1 VLLNPPERK
10 VPKRWWSLQSGTS
23 KINMILDRKHF
34 DINSKCAIEKLIIKT
49 PLRLDSIFQDEAC
62 FTYIKEGEMSCTSPI
77 DNLSIQTEE
86 SVLLR
91 CGNYLANAIRKL
103 PAMTCEIFAVH
114 LYPDILKELYK
125 NEFPNFIKDIT
136 IKPYIRK
143 IEKQSVIT
151 HFIQSLDFYFE
162 NPNLVTDDLLKLKIK
177 ELILL
182 LLQTGNAENIITLFS
197 HLFNPRQAGLFE
209 VVEAHLYSSISIV
222 ELARL
227 TGRSLS
233 TFKRDFETQFSSTP
247 ANFIKEKKLEKAL
260 ELIQSTKLSVSEIC
274 YKVGF
279 QDTSHFTKTFK
290 QKYNQSPS
298 DYRKK

>member
-1 VLLNPPERK
+1 
-10 VPKRWWSLQSGTS
+10 
-23 KINMILDRKHF
+23 MIIDRKHF
-34 DINSKCAIEKLIIKT
+34 DINNKCAIEKLIIK
-49 PLRLDSIFQDEAC
+49 PPIRLDAVFQDEAC
-62 FTYIKEGEMSCTSPI
+62 FTYLKEGELSLTSPT

-91 CGNYLANAIRKL
+91 CGNYFTNAIQKH
-103 PAMTCEIFAVH
+103 PAKTCEVYAVH

-125 NEFPNFIKDIT
+125 NEFPNFIKSDAH
-136 IKPYIRK
+136 KPYIRK
-143 IEKQSVIT
+143 IEKKSVIT

-182 LLQTGNAENIITLFS
+182 LLQTDNAENIITLFS
-197 HLFNPRQAGLFE
+197 HLFNPRQAGLFD
-209 VVEAHLYSSISIV
+209 VVEAHLYSPISIV
-222 ELARL
+222 DLARL

-233 TFKRDFETQFSSTP
+233 TFKRDFEAQFSDTP

-274 YKVGF
+274 YEVGF

-290 QKYNQSPS
+290 QKYNQTPS
-298 DYRKK
+298 EYRKK

>member
-1 VLLNPPERK
+1 
-10 VPKRWWSLQSGTS
+10 
-23 KINMILDRKHF
+23 MILDRKHF
-34 DINSKCAIEKLIIKT
+34 DINNKCAIEKLIIKT
-49 PLRLDSIFQDEAC
+49 PLRLGSVFQDEAC
-62 FTYIKEGEMSCTSPI
+62 FTYIKEGEMSLTSPT

-91 CGNYLANAIRKL
+91 CGNYFTNAIRKL
-103 PAMTCEIFAVH
+103 HAKTCEVFAVH
-114 LYPDILKELYK
+114 LYPDMLKELYK
-125 NEFPNFIKDIT
+125 NEFPNFIKSNA

-162 NPNLVTDDLLKLKIK
+162 NPSLVTDDLLKLKIK

-182 LLQTGNAENIITLFS
+182 LLQTNNAENIITLFS

-222 ELARL
+222 ELASL

-233 TFKRDFETQFSSTP
+233 TFKRDFETQFNDTP
-247 ANFIKEKKLEKAL
+247 ANFIKERKLGKAL
-260 ELIQSTKLSVSEIC
+260 ELLQSTELSVSEIC
-274 YKVGF
+274 YEVGF

-290 QKYNQSPS
+290 LKFNQSPS
-298 DYRKK
+298 EYRKK

>member
-1 VLLNPPERK
+1 
-10 VPKRWWSLQSGTS
+10 
-23 KINMILDRKHF
+23 MILDRKHF
-34 DINSKCAIEKLIIKT
+34 DINNKCAIEKLIIK
-49 PLRLDSIFQDEAC
+49 PPIRLGSVFQDEAC
-62 FTYIKEGEMSCTSPI
+62 FTYLKEGAMSITSPT

-91 CGNYLANAIRKL
+91 CGNYFSNVIRKH
-103 PAMTCEIFAVH
+103 PANTCEVYAVH

-125 NEFPNFIKDIT
+125 NEFPTFIKDNV

-143 IEKQSVIT
+143 IEKKSVIT

-182 LLQTGNAENIITLFS
+182 LLQTDNAENIIILFS

-209 VVEAHLYSSISIV
+209 VVEAHLFSPISIV
-222 ELARL
+222 DLARL

-233 TFKRDFETQFSSTP
+233 TFKRDFEAQFSDTP

-260 ELIQSTKLSVSEIC
+260 ELIQSTELSVSEIC
-274 YKVGF
+274 YEVGF

-298 DYRKK
+298 EYRKK

>member
-1 VLLNPPERK
+1 
-10 VPKRWWSLQSGTS
+10 
-23 KINMILDRKHF
+23 MILERKHF
-34 DINSKCAIEKLIIKT
+34 DINNKCAIEKLIIK
-49 PLRLDSIFQDEAC
+49 PPIRLDAVFQDEAC
-62 FTYIKEGEMSCTSPI
+62 FTYLKEGELSITSPT

-91 CGNYLANAIRKL
+91 CGNYFTSAIRKL
-103 PAMTCEIFAVH
+103 PAQTCVVYAVH

-125 NEFPNFIKDIT
+125 NEFPNFIKDNP

-143 IEKQSVIT
+143 IEKKSVIT

-182 LLQTGNAENIITLFS
+182 LLQTDNGENIITLFS

-233 TFKRDFETQFSSTP
+233 TFKRDFEAQFSDTP

-260 ELIQSTKLSVSEIC
+260 VLIQSTKLSVSEIC
-274 YKVGF
+274 YEVGF
-279 QDTSHFTKTFK
+279 LDTSHFTKTFK

-298 DYRKK
+298 AYRKNKLN

>member
-1 VLLNPPERK
+1 
-10 VPKRWWSLQSGTS
+10 
-23 KINMILDRKHF
+23 MILDRKHF
-34 DINSKCAIEKLIIKT
+34 DINNKCAIEKLIIK
-49 PLRLDSIFQDEAC
+49 PPIRLDSVFQDEAC
-62 FTYIKEGEMSCTSPI
+62 FTYLKEGELSLTSPT

-91 CGNYLANAIRKL
+91 CGNYFANAIRKH
-103 PAMTCEIFAVH
+103 PAKTCEVFAVH

-125 NEFPNFIKDIT
+125 NEFPNFIKGDAH
-136 IKPYIRK
+136 KPYIRK
-143 IEKQSVIT
+143 IEKQGVLA

-182 LLQTGNAENIITLFS
+182 LLQTDNAENIITLFS

-233 TFKRDFETQFSSTP
+233 TFKRDFETQFTATP

-260 ELIQSTKLSVSEIC
+260 ELLQSTELSVSEIC
-274 YKVGF
+274 YEVGF

-298 DYRKK
+298 EYRKK

>member
-1 VLLNPPERK
+1 
-10 VPKRWWSLQSGTS
+10 
-23 KINMILDRKHF
+23 MIISRQHF
-34 DINSKCAIEKLIIKT
+34 DLGSKCAIEKLIIK
-49 PLRLDSIFQDEAC
+49 PPIRLDAVFQDEAC
-62 FTYIKEGEMSCTSPI
+62 FTYLKEGEVSLTSPT
-77 DNLSIQTEE
+77 DSLSIQTEE

-91 CGNYLANAIRKL
+91 CGNYFANAIRKL
-103 PAMTCEIFAVH
+103 PAKTCEIFAVH

-125 NEFPNFIKDIT
+125 HEFPNFIKDNAI
-136 IKPYIRK
+136 
-143 IEKQSVIT
+143 IT

-162 NPNLVTDDLLKLKIK
+162 HPNLVTDDLLKLKIK

-182 LLQTGNAENIITLFS
+182 LLQTDNAENIITLFS

-233 TFKRDFETQFSSTP
+233 TFKRDFETQFNDTP

-260 ELIQSTKLSVSEIC
+260 ELIQSTELSVSEIC
-274 YKVGF
+274 YEVGF

-298 DYRKK
+298 EYRKK

>member
-1 VLLNPPERK
+1 
-10 VPKRWWSLQSGTS
+10 
-23 KINMILDRKHF
+23 MILDRKHF
-34 DINSKCAIEKLIIKT
+34 DINNKCAIEKLIIK
-49 PLRLDSIFQDEAC
+49 PPIRLGSVFQDEAC
-62 FTYIKEGEMSCTSPI
+62 FTYLKEGAMSITSPT

-91 CGNYLANAIRKL
+91 CGNYFSNVIRKH
-103 PAMTCEIFAVH
+103 PANTCEVYAVH

-125 NEFPNFIKDIT
+125 NEFPTFIKDNV

-143 IEKQSVIT
+143 IEKKSVIT

-182 LLQTGNAENIITLFS
+182 LLQTDNAENIIILFS

-209 VVEAHLYSSISIV
+209 VVEAHLFSPISIV
-222 ELARL
+222 DLARL

-233 TFKRDFETQFSSTP
+233 TFKRDFEAKFSDTP

-260 ELIQSTKLSVSEIC
+260 ELIQSTELSVSEIC
-274 YKVGF
+274 YEVGF

-298 DYRKK
+298 EYRKK

>member
-1 VLLNPPERK
+1 MILERK
-10 VPKRWWSLQSGTS
+10 Y
-23 KINMILDRKHF
+23 F
-34 DINSKCAIEKLIIKT
+34 DINNKCAIEKLIIKT
-49 PLRLDSIFQDEAC
+49 PLRLDSVFQDEAC
-62 FTYIKEGEMSCTSPI
+62 FTYLKEGEMSLTSPT

-91 CGNYLANAIRKL
+91 CGNYFTKAIRKL
-103 PAMTCEIFAVH
+103 PAKTCEVYAVH

-125 NEFPNFIKDIT
+125 NEFPNFIKDNT

-143 IEKQSVIT
+143 IEKRSVIT

-182 LLQTGNAENIITLFS
+182 LLQTDNAENIITLFS
-197 HLFNPRQAGLFE
+197 HLFNPRQADLFE
-209 VVEAHLYSSISIV
+209 IVEAHLYSSISIV

-233 TFKRDFETQFSSTP
+233 TFKRDFEAQFSDTP
-247 ANFIKEKKLEKAL
+247 ANFNREKKLEKAF
-260 ELIQSTKLSVSEIC
+260 ELLQSTELSVSEIC
-274 YKVGF
+274 YEVGF
-279 QDTSHFTKTFK
+279 QDTSHFTKAFK

-298 DYRKK
+298 EYRKK

>member
-1 VLLNPPERK
+1 
-10 VPKRWWSLQSGTS
+10 
-23 KINMILDRKHF
+23 MILDRKHF
-34 DINSKCAIEKLIIKT
+34 DINNKCAIEKLIIK
-49 PLRLDSIFQDEAC
+49 PPIRLDSVFQDEAC
-62 FTYIKEGEMSCTSPI
+62 FTYLKEGELSLTSPT

-91 CGNYLANAIRKL
+91 CGNYFTNAIQKH
-103 PAMTCEIFAVH
+103 AAKTCEVYAVH

-125 NEFPNFIKDIT
+125 NEFPNFIKGDAH
-136 IKPYIRK
+136 KPYIQK
-143 IEKQSVIT
+143 IEKQSVIA

-182 LLQTGNAENIITLFS
+182 LLQTDNAENIITLFS
-197 HLFNPRQAGLFE
+197 HLFNPRQADLFE
-209 VVEAHLYSSISIV
+209 VVEAHLYASISIV
-222 ELARL
+222 DLARL

-233 TFKRDFETQFSSTP
+233 TFKRDFETQFSDTP

-260 ELIQSTKLSVSEIC
+260 ELLQSTELSVSEIC
-274 YKVGF
+274 YEVGF

-298 DYRKK
+298 EYRKK

>member
-1 VLLNPPERK
+1 
-10 VPKRWWSLQSGTS
+10 
-23 KINMILDRKHF
+23 MILDRKHF
-34 DINSKCAIEKLIIKT
+34 DINNKCAIEKLIIK
-49 PLRLDSIFQDEAC
+49 PPIRLGSVFQDEAC
-62 FTYIKEGEMSCTSPI
+62 FTYLKEGAMSITSPT

-91 CGNYLANAIRKL
+91 CGNYFSNVIRKH
-103 PAMTCEIFAVH
+103 PANTCEVYAVH

-125 NEFPNFIKDIT
+125 NEFPTFIKDNV

-143 IEKQSVIT
+143 IEKKSVIT

-182 LLQTGNAENIITLFS
+182 LLQTDNAENIITLFS

-222 ELARL
+222 DLARL

-233 TFKRDFETQFSSTP
+233 TFKRDFEAQFSDTP

-260 ELIQSTKLSVSEIC
+260 ELIQSTELSVSEIC
-274 YKVGF
+274 YEVGF

-298 DYRKK
+298 EYRKK